1 MTKIIT
7 VALAACLLA
16 GCATPPVNPTAQTAS
31 TAPVHKKKKPECA
44 PQTGSHIADDSD
56 CDSDSSNPFLKR
68 GEFAADRSGG
78 GVLGYRGQTGQ

>member
-16 GCATPPVNPTAQTAS
+16 GCANHPADPAAQSAS
-31 TAPVHKKKKPECA
+31 SAPAHQKKPSCA

-56 CDSDSSNPFLKR
+56 CDSASSNPFLKR